1 MAWFDLLMRHLF
13 ASHVFALTFVVFM
26 ADSDN
31 CAALV
36 SVWFKRKCGDM
47 IIMNFLE

>member
-13 ASHVFALTFVVFM
+13 AFHVIALPLVVFM

-31 CAALV
+31 IVQLWDLFG
-36 SVWFKRKCGDM
+36 SK
-47 IIMNFLE
+47 